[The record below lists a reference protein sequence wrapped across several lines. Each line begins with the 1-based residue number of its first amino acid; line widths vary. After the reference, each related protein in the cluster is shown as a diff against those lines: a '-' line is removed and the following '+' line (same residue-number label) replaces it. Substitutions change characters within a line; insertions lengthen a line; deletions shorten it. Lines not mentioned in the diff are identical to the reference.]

1 MASISAEIG
10 PGERIDIGKGQWIVH
25 RDGIVF
31 YRVVDALGR
40 TETAAVPE
48 DRIRIVHRAKP
59 VSAATPPPR
68 VTRYAM
74 YGLVF
79 VFPWLFAVEEHLL
92 GYEPAIVLRGL
103 TLVGFFLATLL
114 LVTLLSRRKRRAG
127 WCTTALSVKTLDR
140 TLTFGFD
147 HIPGEDPALEALLDG
162 CKDRR
167 TSSAPGRLAQ
177 VSLVFRIPLQASAG
191 LAFYG
196 LLTLLAMAIDQANSG
211 YELLTPDTVLHL
223 VAAAAFMTPLLL
235 NLVFDASSPR
245 ALRAARSALLADELE
260 AARLMLVHFLA
271 EKPRHVYGNL
281 LMAACA
287 LMEGDIQLAA
297 KHRQVMCGENGR
309 FRLAEDLFSL
319 AYRVSSAG
327 AFQAVAEY
335 AAKGAFNT
343 ASQQTDSETTHEQ
356 PAH

>member
-1 MASISAEIG
+1 MNNQ
-10 PGERIDIGKGQWIVH
+10 RIDIGKGQWIIH
-25 RDGIVF
+25 RDGILF

-48 DRIRIVHRAKP
+48 DRMRIAHRAKP
-59 VSAATPPPR
+59 VSAATPPPG

-79 VFPWLFAVEEHLL
+79 VFPWLFAVEEHFLD
-92 GYEPAIVLRGL
+92 YELAIVLHGL

-127 WCTTALSVKTLDR
+127 WCTTALHVKTLDR
-140 TLTFGFD
+140 TLRFGFD
-147 HIPGEDPALEALLDG
+147 HIPGADPALEALLDG
-162 CKDRR
+162 CKDCR

-177 VSLVFRIPLQASAG
+177 VSLVFLIPLQASA
-191 LAFYG
+191 LSACFG
-196 LLTLLAMAIDQANSG
+196 LLIVLSAAFDHLYSRYGPPA
-211 YELLTPDTVLHL
+211 PDTAWPL
-223 VAAAAFMTPLLL
+223 VAAAFMTPLLL
-235 NLVFDASSPR
+235 NLIFDASIPR
-245 ALRAARSALLADELE
+245 ALRTARSALLVDELE
-260 AARLMLVHFLA
+260 AARLMLEHFLA

-281 LMAACA
+281 LMTACA

-297 KHRQVMCGENGR
+297 KHRLAMRGENGR
-309 FRLAEDLFSL
+309 FRFAEDLYSL